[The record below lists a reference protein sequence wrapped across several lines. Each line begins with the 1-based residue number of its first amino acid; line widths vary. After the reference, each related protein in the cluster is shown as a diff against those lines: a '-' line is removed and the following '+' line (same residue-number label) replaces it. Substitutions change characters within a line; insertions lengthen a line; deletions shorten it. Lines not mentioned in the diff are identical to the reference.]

1 MSPLSCILRAFEP
14 ILTVLHPRADRPTTW
29 LPWLAAALLVA
40 AVLSPG
46 PVTASILAFQSSP
59 AATPLPPTPT
69 PPPPPPPPPTST
81 PAPPPPP
88 TSTPIPPTPAPTTVV
103 PTPTPIPGQPTQPA
117 PSPTVPLTATPTVL
131 AFPTQTPTL
140 PPPPPTPTLVQIS
153 GGSANEPIINWVKF
167 WDTVAVT
174 LAYPWLCCGVALLLL
189 VPVVLL
195 YLEIKGRRPP
205 SRPPEAVP
213 EAKKGSQ
220 E

>member
-1 MSPLSCILRAFEP
+1 MTRLPCMLRALEP
-14 ILTVLHPRADRPTTW
+14 ILTALRLRAGRATTW
-29 LPWLAAALLVA
+29 LPWLSLALVVA

-46 PVTASILAFQSSP
+46 TVTASILAFQSSP
-59 AATPLPPTPT
+59 AATPLPPTAT
-69 PPPPPPPPPTST
+69 PPPPPPPT
-81 PAPPPPP
+81 A
-88 TSTPIPPTPAPTTVV
+88 TPIPPTPGAPTLGAPTPAPPTLV

-117 PSPTVPLTATPTVL
+117 PAPTVPLTATPTLL

-153 GGSANEPIINWVKF
+153 EGSANEPIINWVKF
-167 WDTVAVT
+167 WDTIAVT

-189 VPVVLL
+189 VPVILL

-213 EAKKGSQ
+213 EANKGSQ

>member
-1 MSPLSCILRAFEP
+1 MTPLPRMLRALEP
-14 ILTVLHPRADRPTTW
+14 ILTDLRLRAGRATTW
-29 LPWLAAALLVA
+29 LLWLALALVVA

-46 PVTASILAFQSSP
+46 TVTASLLAFQSSP
-59 AATPLPPTPT
+59 AATPLPPTAT
-69 PPPPPPPPPTST
+69 PPPPPPPPTATPIQPTPGAPTS
-81 PAPPPPP
+81 APP
-88 TSTPIPPTPAPTTVV
+88 TIV

-117 PSPTVPLTATPTVL
+117 PAPTVPLTATPTLL

-153 GGSANEPIINWVKF
+153 GGSSSEPIINWVKF

-189 VPVVLL
+189 VPVILL

-205 SRPPEAVP
+205 SSPPEAVP
-213 EAKKGSQ
+213 EVNKGSH